1 MSMNNVIEHLFR
13 LHDSSITEL
22 ETCIVFESLFLG
34 NYKTKKK
41 ELNEGKKRNNKEYRM
56 MIMMTIMVITNRN
69 NHFPRVFEHQATV
82 HSLDIWLFSSIVALT
97 LNNTGCAS

>member
-1 MSMNNVIEHLFR
+1 MSLSTFSDFMTHRSQNWKLV
-13 LHDSSITEL
+13 S
-22 ETCIVFESLFLG
+22 FLKV
-34 NYKTKKK
+34 YFSAIIRQKKK

-56 MIMMTIMVITNRN
+56 MIMMTIMIITNRN

-97 LNNTGCAS
+97 LNNTCCAS